1 MRTDSNGS
9 TDAGE
14 SGPGDVGGERTA
26 PSGVAAS
33 MSSAATLDRRRE
45 TAYGR
50 DLGRAFG
57 GALLFS
63 LPLLMTMEMWWFGFS
78 LHPARLALFLLT
90 AVPMLVGL
98 AYYAGFSHRHHGLAH
113 ALLDTFVALAVGYV
127 TAAILLTV
135 MAILEPAG
143 PLRHSVGQIAL
154 QAVPGAMG
162 ALLARRQL
170 SSGRGEGDEG
180 EARYP
185 GELFLMVA
193 GALFLALNVAPTEEM
208 ILIAYRMTPWHAVA
222 LMLVSLAVMHA
233 IVYSAG
239 FAGQE
244 EQGQPVTAF
253 VHYTLAG
260 YGLVLLVSVYVLW
273 VFGRTDGHGFREMI
287 DAAVV
292 LAFPGALGAAAA
304 RLLV

>member
-1 MRTDSNGS
+1 MS
-9 TDAGE
+9 
-14 SGPGDVGGERTA
+14 P
-26 PSGVAAS
+26 AAVQP
-33 MSSAATLDRRRE
+33 RRE
-45 TAYGR
+45 TAYAR

-63 LPLLMTMEMWWFGFS
+63 LPLLMTMEMWWFGFT
-78 LHPARLALFLLT
+78 LHPARLAVFLLA
-90 AVPMLVGL
+90 AVPLLVGL
-98 AYYAGFSHRHHGLAH
+98 AFFAGFSHRHHGLVH
-113 ALLDTFVALAVGYV
+113 AVLDTFVALAVGYL
-127 TAAILLTV
+127 TAAVLLSA
-135 MAILEPAG
+135 MGILEPGAT
-143 PLRHSVGQIAL
+143 LRASAGQIAL

-170 SSGRGEGDEG
+170 SAGKGDGDED

-208 ILIAYRMTPWHAVA
+208 ILIAYRMTPWHAIA
-222 LMLVSLAVMHA
+222 LIAVSLTVMHA
-233 IVYSAG
+233 IVYRAG
-239 FAGQE
+239 FAGQH

-253 VHYTLAG
+253 VHFTLAG
-260 YGLVLLVSVYVLW
+260 YGLVLLVSLCVLW
-273 VFGRTDGHGFREMI
+273 AFGRTDGHGLTEMV

-292 LAFPGALGAAAA
+292 LPFPGALGAAAA

>member
-1 MRTDSNGS
+1 MS
-9 TDAGE
+9 
-14 SGPGDVGGERTA
+14 P
-26 PSGVAAS
+26 AAVQP
-33 MSSAATLDRRRE
+33 RRE
-45 TAYGR
+45 TAYAR

-78 LHPARLALFLLT
+78 LHPARLALFLLA
-90 AVPMLVGL
+90 AVPLLVGL

-113 ALLDTFVALAVGYV
+113 AALDTFVALAVGYL
-127 TAAILLTV
+127 TAALLLGI
-135 MAILEPAG
+135 MAILEPGG

-170 SSGRGEGDEG
+170 SAGRGDGDES

-208 ILIAYRMTPWHAVA
+208 ILIGYRMTPWHGMA
-222 LMLVSLAVMHA
+222 LIAVSLAVMHA
-233 IVYSAG
+233 IVYRAG
-239 FAGQE
+239 FAGE
-244 EQGQPVTAF
+244 HEQGHPVTAF
-253 VHYTLAG
+253 LHYTLAG
-260 YGLVLLVSVYVLW
+260 YGLVLLVSLYVLW
-273 VFGRTDGHGFREMI
+273 VFGRTDGHGPGEI
-287 DAAVV
+287 VAAVV
-292 LAFPGALGAAAA
+292 VLSFPGALGAAAA